1 MIKGDKSKL
10 EQDMSTL
17 QTKLTEL
24 QGEVAKQKTREN
36 ELLTQMEDIKHAK
49 VRYLLNK
56 DDQIE
61 ILLIDS
67 SIKGVL
73 RGTLSG
79 RKSF

>member
-1 MIKGDKSKL
+1 
-10 EQDMSTL
+10 MSTL

-67 SIKGVL
+67 SIKKV
-73 RGTLSG
+73 
-79 RKSF
+79 F

>member
-1 MIKGDKSKL
+1 
-10 EQDMSTL
+10 MSTL

-61 ILLIDS
+61 ILLMDKRCFKRYFEWQEI
-67 SIKGVL
+67 IL
-73 RGTLSG
+73 MFL
-79 RKSF
+79 